1 MSKPRK
7 SSAALAAREKARAKA
22 EEITRRN
29 EELIDLAA
37 GFFVHEDQLAKIDE
51 DTEQKIAELRAAAEQ
66 KKTTT
71 QAKAMEVVSQML
83 GTGESKKALGE
94 RLGLSATELKN
105 YLPAAPVAQEE
116 KSTTGD
122 IDDSSLKN
130 SASTNSETEKTA
142 PRNSVSSAAK

>member
-29 EELIDLAA
+29 EELIELAA

-71 QAKAMEVVSQML
+71 QREAMEVVGQML
-83 GTGESKKALGE
+83 ETGESKKSIGE
-94 RLGLSATELKN
+94 RLGLSSAELRM
-105 YLPAAPVAQEE
+105 YIPPVAPKSPEE
-116 KSTTGD
+116 
-122 IDDSSLKN
+122 N
-130 SASTNSETEKTA
+130 
-142 PRNSVSSAAK
+142 